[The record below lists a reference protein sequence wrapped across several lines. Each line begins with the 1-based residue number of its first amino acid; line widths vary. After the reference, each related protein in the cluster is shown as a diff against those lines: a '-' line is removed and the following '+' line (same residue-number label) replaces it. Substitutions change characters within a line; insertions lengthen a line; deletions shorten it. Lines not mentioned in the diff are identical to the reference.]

1 MSDFRRRRIGN
12 GDGQLTTENRRN
24 RSGQLMLAAARI
36 KAEAL
41 SKGGDPSAGS
51 QYAERATTPLSEQ
64 PPIGSGGELVPLER
78 LGFAAPKVC
87 NTIKNPS
94 LVTADASVDRLH
106 LLDRAGVLELALDTA
121 QTINPQNSLEMTLA
135 HQLAALHRSTMMM
148 AEQLNNAVPYAGGN
162 DGHNVRAARLAGA
175 MARGSST

>member
-64 PPIGSGGELVPLER
+64 APIGIGGEIVPIEA
-78 LGFAAPKVC
+78 LGFPAPELC
-87 NTIKNPS
+87 NTLANPS
-94 LVTADASVDRLH
+94 FVTADASRDRLH
-106 LLDRAGVLELALDTA
+106 LLDRAGVLELALDAA
-121 QTINPQNSLEMTLA
+121 QTIKPQNSLEMMLA
-135 HQLAALHRSTMMM
+135 HQLAAVHRSTMKLV
-148 AEQLNNAVPYAGGN
+148 EQLNSAVMYAGGE
-162 DGHNVRAARLAGA
+162 DGHNVR
-175 MARGSST
+175 